1 MKDNE
6 FKIMVMSAVN
16 KLLDQGEQSTD
27 FGTSGCM
34 YRSSEGL
41 CCIVGFMMDDETA
54 HKADSMGESS
64 VYYLIR
70 DGLWGEDLTELQV
83 SQLVR
88 LQGCH
93 DFVDNFEPFNE
104 EFIKAVKSTY
114 NLAWLAKALK
124 EQGE

>member
-1 MKDNE
+1 MKDTD
-6 FKIMVMSAVN
+6 FKVMVMDAVN
-16 KLLDQGEQSTD
+16 KLLIQGKQSTD

-41 CCIVGFMMDDETA
+41 CCVVGFMMDDETA

-70 DGLWGEDLTELQV
+70 DGLWGEDLTDEQTN
-83 SQLVR
+83 QLVR

-93 DFVDNFEPFNE
+93 DFVDNIKPFNE
-104 EFIKAVKSTY
+104 EFVKAVKAENS
-114 NLAWLAKALK
+114 LAWVAEYIGAR
-124 EQGE
+124 G

>member
-1 MKDNE
+1 MKDSD
-6 FKIMVMSAVN
+6 FKIMVMSAID
-16 KLLDQGEQSTD
+16 KLLAQGEQSTD
-27 FGTSGCM
+27 SGSSGCM

-41 CCIVGFMMDDETA
+41 CCIVGFMIDDETA

-93 DFVDNFEPFNE
+93 DFVDNIKPFNE

-114 NLAWLAKALK
+114 NLAWVA
-124 EQGE
+124 EYIGTRG